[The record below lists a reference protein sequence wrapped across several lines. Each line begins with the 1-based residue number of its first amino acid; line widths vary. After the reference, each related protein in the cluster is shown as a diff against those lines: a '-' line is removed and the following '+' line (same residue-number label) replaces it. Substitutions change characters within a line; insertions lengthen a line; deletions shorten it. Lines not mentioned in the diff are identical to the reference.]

1 MSLPWCRI
9 GEDVESATAFF
20 TALGQ
25 NDTIEHLDISN
36 NALASSLGKAL
47 SKTGLRHNLS
57 LRILDLSWNR
67 IGESGGQSIAQVL
80 KINKTL
86 QKIHLAGN
94 DVSTSTLLA
103 IETQLGHNVAM
114 HMKHAEMISKTH
126 NFATD
131 LNTTREKLTEEL
143 GHLKNDYEDL
153 EYKSMQQRESM
164 LFQMGQIEE
173 QLKLRN
179 KEFGALVEKH
189 SLTMKALEVAE
200 EKISYL
206 EMVDK
211 RRDNYLKDLQLM
223 CADHEKTQREVP
235 IDFKAISKRPNG
247 LKAQTV

>member
-1 MSLPWCRI
+1 MCCRLSLPWCRI

-20 TALGQ
+20 TAVGQ

-36 NALASSLGKAL
+36 NAIASSLGKAL
-47 SKTGLRHNLS
+47 AKTGLRHNLS
-57 LRILDLSWNR
+57 LRILDLSWNK
-67 IGESGGQSIAQVL
+67 IGESGGQSLAQVL

-103 IETQLGHNVAM
+103 IDSQLSHNVAM

-126 NFATD
+126 HIATD
-131 LNTTREKLTEEL
+131 LHTTREKLHEEL
-143 GHLKNDYEDL
+143 SFLKNDYEDL
-153 EYKSMQQRESM
+153 EYKSMQQKESM

-179 KEFGALVEKH
+179 KDLGALTEKH

-200 EKISYL
+200 EKIAFL

-211 RRDNYLKDLQLM
+211 RRDKYLKDLQLM
-223 CADHEKTQREVP
+223 CADHEKAQREV
-235 IDFKAISKRPNG
+235 
-247 LKAQTV
+247 LYH